1 MNRGNDLS
9 SAIRGRA
16 YCFIVAQDEVPQQNS
31 PQDSPS
37 APARPT
43 GDELALRRR
52 VSDLEREDVA
62 EVLREAAGE
71 GRLSYTELEER
82 LESVYGAKTYGE
94 LVEITSDL
102 PNGLAVPAPAPSAGV
117 AGFSGPAGVA
127 PVINAFMSETKRTGG
142 WLAPQRQEVNA
153 VLGDV
158 TLDYTEAQLPYDEI
172 YIDVKSILADV
183 KIRVP
188 QNAIVH
194 LDSNPILGSVS
205 EQESTF
211 GGPGEPPTSPPKIF
225 HIRGTAILGDIKI
238 KRGPRLS
245 KRLRLT

>member
-1 MNRGNDLS
+1 MAGLARKVFD
-9 SAIRGRA
+9 
-16 YCFIVAQDEVPQQNS
+16 VAEDEVPQND
-31 PQDSPS
+31 PQDSSRPQDPPR
-37 APARPT
+37 APT

-62 EVLREAAGE
+62 DKLREAAGE
-71 GRLSYTELEER
+71 GRLSYGELEER
-82 LESVYGAKTYGE
+82 LETVYGAKTYGE
-94 LVEITSDL
+94 LVQITADL
-102 PNGLAVPAPAPSAGV
+102 PNGLAVPNAAASAMTPHYLPNAPAT
-117 AGFSGPAGVA
+117 A
-127 PVINAFMSETKRTGG
+127 PVITVFLSDQKRLGA

-172 YIDVKSILADV
+172 FIEVKSILADV

-205 EQESTF
+205 EQSAGSGGSTDAEL
-211 GGPGEPPTSPPKIF
+211 GPPKVF
-225 HIRGTAILGDIKI
+225 HIHGTAILGEIKI

>member
-1 MNRGNDLS
+1 
-9 SAIRGRA
+9 
-16 YCFIVAQDEVPQQNS
+16 VAQDEVPQQNDS
-31 PQDSPS
+31 PRPQD
-37 APARPT
+37 APRAPT

-62 EVLREAAGE
+62 ERLRSAAGE
-71 GRLSYTELEER
+71 GRLSYTELEDR
-82 LESVYGAKTYGE
+82 LETVYGAKTYGE
-94 LVEITSDL
+94 LVEITTDL
-102 PNGLAVPAPAPSAGV
+102 PNGLAVPNTSAAFTQQYSPSVPAT
-117 AGFSGPAGVA
+117 A
-127 PVINAFMSETKRTGG
+127 PVMTVFMSEQKRLGA
-142 WLAPQRQEVNA
+142 WLPPQRQEVNA

-172 YIDVKSILADV
+172 FIEVKSILADV

-194 LDSNPILGSVS
+194 LDSNPILGSVA
-205 EQESTF
+205 EQSATF
-211 GGPGEPPTSPPKIF
+211 GAVADPDPGPPKIF
-225 HIRGTAILGDIKI
+225 HIHGTAILGEIKI

>member
-1 MNRGNDLS
+1 
-9 SAIRGRA
+9 
-16 YCFIVAQDEVPQQNS
+16 
-31 PQDSPS
+31 
-37 APARPT
+37 
-43 GDELALRRR
+43 
-52 VSDLEREDVA
+52 
-62 EVLREAAGE
+62 
-71 GRLSYTELEER
+71 
-82 LESVYGAKTYGE
+82 
-94 LVEITSDL
+94 
-102 PNGLAVPAPAPSAGV
+102 
-117 AGFSGPAGVA
+117 
-127 PVINAFMSETKRTGG
+127 MSETKRTGG

-172 YIDVKSILADV
+172 YVDVKSILADV

-211 GGPGEPPTSPPKIF
+211 GGPDEPPTTPVKIF
-225 HIRGTAILGDIKI
+225 HIRGTAILGEIKI